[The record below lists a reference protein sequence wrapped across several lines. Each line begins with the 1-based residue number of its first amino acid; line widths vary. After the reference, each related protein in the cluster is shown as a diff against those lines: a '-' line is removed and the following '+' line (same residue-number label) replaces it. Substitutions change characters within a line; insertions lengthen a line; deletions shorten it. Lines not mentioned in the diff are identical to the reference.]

1 MNADRKVAV
10 IAGASGGLGKI
21 LTQQLAGQGTR
32 MLLLGR
38 SKERLQALLDELSLP
53 AADHMIS
60 TADLSQ
66 PTALG
71 EIAKSAQE
79 KFGQIDILLN
89 LIGGWTGGKT
99 LAESSAD
106 AIQNM
111 LQQHLWTSF
120 HLVQAFVPY
129 IQNSPSGRV
138 LVVSSP
144 TATQPG
150 AKTGPYAV
158 GKAAQEAIILTL
170 ANELAGSQATANII
184 QVKAIDSEHKR
195 EKDPSGK
202 YAGWTTPEEIAAA
215 VLYLVSDQAK
225 RINGARIPL
234 YG

>member
-170 ANELAGSQATANII
+170 AKELAGSQATANII

-215 VLYLVSDQAK
+215 VLYLVSDQSK

>member
-170 ANELAGSQATANII
+170 AKELAGSQATANII

>member
-21 LTQQLAGQGTR
+21 LTQQLAGQGIR

-170 ANELAGSQATANII
+170 AKELAGSQATANII

>member
-170 ANELAGSQATANII
+170 AKELAGSQATANII

-195 EKDPSGK
+195 DKDPSGK